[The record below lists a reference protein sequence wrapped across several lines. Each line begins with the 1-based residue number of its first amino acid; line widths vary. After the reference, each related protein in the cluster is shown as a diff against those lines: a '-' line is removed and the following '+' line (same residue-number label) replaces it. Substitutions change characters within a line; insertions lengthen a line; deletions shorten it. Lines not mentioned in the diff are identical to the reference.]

1 MTSLAPTSTCVRP
14 SASDVFAGW
23 TDREL
28 LQIVRAGDHPA
39 FGELYRRY
47 AHDAHRFARSLVRPE
62 DVDDVVSEAFA
73 KVLHALKAGN
83 GPDDHPVRYLMVT
96 VRTTAVSFHA
106 QRARRTELHRRYA
119 PSVRNQEV
127 DPGLR
132 DHLLLQAFASLS
144 PRRRKVIW
152 WSEIEGLSALEIG
165 ERLGVTAGA
174 AAALA
179 YRARQALRTA
189 YLEADGQG

>member
-1 MTSLAPTSTCVRP
+1 
-14 SASDVFAGW
+14 VFAGW

-28 LQIVRAGDHPA
+28 LQIVRAGEYRA

-62 DVDDVVSEAFA
+62 DVDDVVSESFA
-73 KVLHALKAGN
+73 KVLHALQAGN

-96 VRTTAVSFHA
+96 VRTTAVGLHA
-106 QRARRTELHRRYA
+106 QRARRTALHRRYA
-119 PSVRNQEV
+119 PGLRAQEG

-132 DHLLLQAFASLS
+132 DELLLEAFASLS

-165 ERLGVTAGA
+165 QRLGVTAGA

-189 YLEADGQG
+189 YLEADRQG